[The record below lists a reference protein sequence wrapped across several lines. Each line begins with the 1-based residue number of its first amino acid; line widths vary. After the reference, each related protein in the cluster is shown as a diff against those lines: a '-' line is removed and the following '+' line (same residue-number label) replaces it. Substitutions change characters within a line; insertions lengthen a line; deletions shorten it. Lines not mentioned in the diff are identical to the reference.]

1 MVLLNQQPQSES
13 KLTTV
18 RKGQVVKEMSQ
29 EDVRKEEL
37 KKAEERG
44 DKVAVENL
52 SEGVRPEKA
61 PYRERL
67 YMVQDIYT
75 KRIAVKEK
83 ELAMARTT
91 EEQQK
96 ILREVKEMGA
106 FCRALE
112 EEIRWL
118 RGH

>member
-118 RGH
+118 RSH